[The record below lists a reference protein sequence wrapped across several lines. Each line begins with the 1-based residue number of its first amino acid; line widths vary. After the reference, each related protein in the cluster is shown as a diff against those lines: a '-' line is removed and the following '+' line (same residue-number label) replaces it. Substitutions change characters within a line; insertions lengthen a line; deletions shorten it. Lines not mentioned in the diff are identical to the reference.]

1 MIFSQAKPKLSLS
14 QNIKTNYVSIGV
26 FLIASEL
33 LPQEDNVMQ
42 KLWSLSHL
50 SFYVLFHAAM
60 KQGKDIRWLTA
71 TWPSSVG
78 QNGAGLHSWREQ
90 LGQGATHQPRN
101 VKCFSSQRDLIRLF
115 KPHSAIK
122 CGSVLYLCTLF
133 IRCDLMMLICWE
145 EDY

>member
-60 KQGKDIRWLTA
+60 KQGEDIR
-71 TWPSSVG
+71 
-78 QNGAGLHSWREQ
+78 
-90 LGQGATHQPRN
+90 
-101 VKCFSSQRDLIRLF
+101 
-115 KPHSAIK
+115 
-122 CGSVLYLCTLF
+122 
-133 IRCDLMMLICWE
+133 
-145 EDY
+145 